1 MLQLRH
7 NSVKCIKVFPKFE
20 LVRARPEIS
29 LQAKNKPWIFPISP
43 INSVHLN
50 MYIRVFH
57 FYTFVQ
63 FRLAL
68 CISWLQHSMYATT
81 KNISVLAYVEVPVT
95 GHGVL
100 DGKLH

>member
-1 MLQLRH
+1 MCEK
-7 NSVKCIKVFPKFE
+7 NSKTRTCP
-20 LVRARPEIS
+20 S
-29 LQAKNKPWIFPISP
+29 QAKNVPTCQKSAVGVFQFLQSI
-43 INSVHLN
+43 LN
-50 MYIRVFH
+50 IQTYIYIRVFH

-68 CISWLQHSMYATT
+68 CVSWLQHSMYATT

>member
-1 MLQLRH
+1 M
-7 NSVKCIKVFPKFE
+7 V
-20 LVRARPEIS
+20 
-29 LQAKNKPWIFPISP
+29 
-43 INSVHLN
+43 
-50 MYIRVFH
+50 IRVFH
-57 FYTFVQ
+57 FYTLLQ

-81 KNISVLAYVEVPVT
+81 KSISVLAYVEVPVT